1 MKTFALAAVALLA
14 AATSSLAAQDPNL
27 QDRPSLWQDAA
38 VNEVPSDRRF
48 GIQSTGPAGS
58 PTAQTA
64 AGQQADGGGSD
75 YYR

>member
-1 MKTFALAAVALLA
+1 MKKFALAVIALVA

-38 VNEVPSDRRF
+38 FQDTSREQQF
-48 GIQSTGPAGS
+48 GIESTGSSTEQAVTGE
-58 PTAQTA
+58 PT
-64 AGQQADGGGSD
+64 DGAGSD